1 MTLRERNEWDKV
13 YPFSIV
19 KYDAI
24 QEENRQVVDMVMET
38 KKAIELDGLEEHEE
52 VKKEGLE
59 ESLEGI
65 KEWQKKEED
74 K

>member
-38 KKAIELDGLEEHEE
+38 KKAIELDGL
-52 VKKEGLE
+52 
-59 ESLEGI
+59 
-65 KEWQKKEED
+65 
-74 K
+74 